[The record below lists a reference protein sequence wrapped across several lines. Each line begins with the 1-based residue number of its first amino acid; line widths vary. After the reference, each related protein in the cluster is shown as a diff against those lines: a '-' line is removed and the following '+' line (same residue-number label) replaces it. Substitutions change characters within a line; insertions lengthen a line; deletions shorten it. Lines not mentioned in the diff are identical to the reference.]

1 MLNNTDFKSKVA
13 AVAAIMCCVASVH
26 IVVSIGE
33 DIQEW
38 EGEEDQ
44 KNQENFDETTK
55 NVNAYD
61 RKNSKHNSGYS
72 KTEP

>member
-1 MLNNTDFKSKVA
+1 MSDTYEEQNKSKA
-13 AVAAIMCCVASVH
+13 
-26 IVVSIGE
+26 
-33 DIQEW
+33 
-38 EGEEDQ
+38 GEEDQ
-44 KNQENFDETTK
+44 KNQENLDETTK

>member
-1 MLNNTDFKSKVA
+1 MDKVIK
-13 AVAAIMCCVASVH
+13 VYNIYLKY
-26 IVVSIGE
+26 G
-33 DIQEW
+33 
-38 EGEEDQ
+38 

-72 KTEP
+72 ETEP

>member
-1 MLNNTDFKSKVA
+1 MSDIYEDKKRNN
-13 AVAAIMCCVASVH
+13 
-26 IVVSIGE
+26 
-33 DIQEW
+33 

-72 KTEP
+72 RTEP